1 MSWQD
6 ILKDTRSELKEMFS
20 QDEDIIERYDSAPD
34 EIKAFVDMLLEK
46 ISENPNRKAQSK
58 ASIYAMLG
66 FGREHSTSKTID
78 AETKAAEEY
87 LEDLSIQDVPEFKE
101 LKRMF
106 DDLEEM
112 LGNKLP
118 VAIMKK
124 ASKEAQEGLTDANI
138 REHIVH
144 LVKDMWGNNDTFIDR
159 ATRTLHS
166 QKQEEAETNEVMQ
179 QLKVI
184 YESQMQDAMRQART
198 GATIAE
204 LKDGLVNA
212 LESELEIME

>member
-20 QDEDIIERYDSAPD
+20 QDEDIIERYDSSPD
-34 EIKAFVDMLLEK
+34 EVKSFVDMLLEK
-46 ISENPNRKAQSK
+46 ISENPNTKARYKS
-58 ASIYAMLG
+58 SIYAMLG
-66 FGREHSTSKTID
+66 FGREDYSTSKTID
-78 AETKAAEEY
+78 AETKAAAEY

-112 LGNKLP
+112 LENKLP

-124 ASKEAQEGLTDANI
+124 APKEAQEGLRDDNI

-144 LVKDMWGNNDTFIDR
+144 LVQDMWGNNDTFIDETLR
-159 ATRTLHS
+159 A
-166 QKQEEAETNEVMQ
+166 
-179 QLKVI
+179 
-184 YESQMQDAMRQART
+184 Y
-198 GATIAE
+198 
-204 LKDGLVNA
+204 
-212 LESELEIME
+212 MEGR